1 MKLEAVNA
9 LDRAGFIDAF
19 GDIAEES
26 PWVAESASAQ
36 APFASRKALIGAFC
50 AALESAEDEDRLA
63 VVCAHPDLAGKL
75 AAAGQLTE
83 DSTQEQASAG
93 LDRLTDAERT
103 EFTALNESYKARFG
117 FPFILAVKGAT
128 KAQILDSFR
137 DRLPR
142 DRSEEFS
149 EAIRQVCRIM
159 TFRLEDRVED
169 TTEQRGKG
177 G

>member
-9 LDRAGFIDAF
+9 LDRAAFVDAF

-26 PWVAESASAQ
+26 PWVAENAAAQ
-36 APFASRKALIGAFC
+36 APFPSREALIATFC
-50 AALESAEDEDRLA
+50 AALQGAEDEDRLA

-137 DRLPR
+137 NRLPR

-159 TFRLEDRVED
+159 TFRLEDRVEE
-169 TTEQRGKG
+169 TTDQRGKG

>member
-1 MKLEAVNA
+1 MKLEAVND
-9 LDRAGFIDAF
+9 LDRAAFVDAF

-26 PWVAESASAQ
+26 PWVAENAAAQ
-36 APFASRKALIGAFC
+36 APFASRAALIRAFC
-50 AALESAEDEDRLA
+50 AALEGAEDEDRLA

-75 AAAGQLTE
+75 AAAGQLTA

-142 DRSEEFS
+142 ARTEEFS

-159 TFRLEDRVED
+159 TFRLEDRVEEI
-169 TTEQRGKG
+169 TEQRGKG